1 MGGYRT
7 FFFVQPCSVAA
18 FSAAEP
24 AEDAYR
30 PGFGRFSHDVGEFRE
45 VAAGRAEYFLTHLLA
60 QIVAVVRQVAGQ
72 RRGSPCVGQE
82 IGVEISDGPH
92 DGKRQVAVGK
102 IQLPQVIGGRVVG
115 GEGLFDIGIAVGD
128 QRQ

>member
-1 MGGYRT
+1 MFRGRVFG
-7 FFFVQPCSVAA
+7 CGA
-18 FSAAEP
+18 

-82 IGVEISDGPH
+82 ISVEISDGPH

-115 GEGLFDIGIAVGD
+115 GEGLYDSGIALGD